1 MSENNE
7 VTRKEF
13 EEMKAQIKENNLMLK
28 EMLSTLDIIMNG
40 IKTTCMV
47 YMCNKENKEE
57 VKEISKVIMLMNI
70 AMSFQSRELQRFYST
85 EPYIDE
91 QKVEDLGTLLNILNE
106 THDTGKEHK
115 EDLEPGLF
123 DWLEQN
129 MDKFKEMENIFKDTR
144 KPN

>member
-40 IKTTCMV
+40 IKTICIA

-57 VKEISKVIMLMNI
+57 VKEINKVITLMSI
-70 AMSFQSRELQRFYST
+70 TMSFQSRELQRFYST
-85 EPYIDE
+85 EPYTDE
-91 QKVEDLGTLLNILNE
+91 QKVEAFDTLLNILNE
-106 THDTGKEHK
+106 MKDTGKEHK
-115 EDLEPGLF
+115 EDLEQGLF

-129 MDKFKEMENIFKDTR
+129 VDKFKEMENIFKDTT

>member
-40 IKTTCMV
+40 IKTTCIACI
-47 YMCNKENKEE
+47 CNKENKWE
-57 VKEISKVIMLMNI
+57 VKEINKVIMLMHVT
-70 AMSFQSRELQRFYST
+70 MSFQSRELQRFYST
-85 EPYIDE
+85 ESYTDE
-91 QKVEDLGTLLNILNE
+91 QKVEAFDTLLNILNE
-106 THDTGKEHK
+106 TQDTEKEHK
-115 EDLEPGLF
+115 KDLEPGLF

-129 MDKFKEMENIFKDTR
+129 VDKFKEMENIFKDTT